1 MPPVG
6 HIIEPAASGR
16 AKCRG
21 CGRAIAKGELRL
33 GEVMANPF
41 ADEEGAER
49 SVWFH
54 LECGAYKRPEVLLEA
69 LASHPEVERRDE
81 LERAARFG
89 LEHRRLP
96 RLDGAERA
104 SSARA
109 KCRHC
114 KEPIDKGE
122 WRLRIVYFEE
132 GMVSPGGF
140 IHATCSKPYFETT
153 EIMERV
159 RHFSPD
165 LGAGEF
171 AEIEDAVG

>member
-1 MPPVG
+1 VG
-6 HIIEPAASGR
+6 HLIEPASSGR

-33 GEVMANPF
+33 GERLPNPF
-41 ADEEGAER
+41 SDEEGAER

-54 LECGAYKRPEVLLEA
+54 LRCGAYKRPEVLLAGLEA
-69 LASHPEVERRDE
+69 HAEPIEGRAE

-114 KEPIDKGE
+114 KATIDKGA

-140 IHATCSKPYFETT
+140 VHATCSKPYFETT
-153 EIMERV
+153 DIMERV
-159 RHFSPD
+159 RWFSPD
-165 LGAGEF
+165 LGEQELAG
-171 AEIEDAVG
+171 IERVLGLA

>member
-1 MPPVG
+1 
-6 HIIEPAASGR
+6 
-16 AKCRG
+16 
-21 CGRAIAKGELRL
+21 
-33 GEVMANPF
+33 MANPF
-41 ADEEGAER
+41 SDEEGAER

-54 LECGAYKRPEVLLEA
+54 LDCGAYKRPEVLLAA
-69 LASHPEVERRDE
+69 LEGHPEPIEGRAE
-81 LERAARFG
+81 LEQAARFG

-114 KEPIDKGE
+114 KETIDKDA

-153 EIMERV
+153 DIMERV

-165 LGAGEF
+165 LAASDLAEIGRTLGAG
-171 AEIEDAVG
+171 